1 MARTAAGAVVAVLPV
16 AVMTKAVAVDLDE
29 ARGRRIP
36 ASHASLLRNARTT
49 NNRVM
54 TLDVHHAANQEA
66 SLEATSTISN
76 RPATHRQAFLH
87 QASRQAT
94 ATTSAVDA
102 PAEVLAPVAA
112 ITQAAAGLVGQA
124 VRALSAA
131 DKALPCGSLRAPPRI
146 LDIFAFQR
154 RMDGRRQLFIQ

>member
-1 MARTAAGAVVAVLPV
+1 MARTAAVVAVAVLRV
-16 AVMTKAVAVDLDE
+16 AVMTTAAAVDLDE
-29 ARGRRIP
+29 ARARRIQ
-36 ASHASLLRNARTT
+36 ASHGKPRRHASAT
-49 NNRVM
+49 NSRAM
-54 TLDVHHAANQEA
+54 ILDVHHATNQEA

-94 ATTSAVDA
+94 ATTSAVDV
-102 PAEVLAPVAA
+102 PAEVAAPVAA
-112 ITQAAAGLVGQA
+112 ITQAAAGPVGQA